1 VAFLDSDD
9 SWHADKLERQLMAA
23 EHGAVAV
30 CTNARRIVRGVPFG
44 TVLDG
49 MPEQLGLG
57 DLIRENKV
65 VNSSVL
71 IRREV
76 LADVGQVASSY
87 LVRGC
92 EDYATWL
99 RVASRHRWSAL
110 PEALVDYVDEPS
122 VSIRG
127 SEEFAVHPG
136 QVAAWLDFV
145 MWRRETG
152 SALRL
157 PEMVLTGVLRRA
169 LLLATR
175 GSRP

>member
-1 VAFLDSDD
+1 L
-9 SWHADKLERQLMAA
+9 A
-23 EHGAVAV
+23 E
-30 CTNARRIVRGVPFG
+30 T
-44 TVLDG
+44 
-49 MPEQLGLG
+49 
-57 DLIRENKV
+57 
-65 VNSSVL
+65 
-71 IRREV
+71 
-76 LADVGQVASSY
+76 
-87 LVRGC
+87 
-92 EDYATWL
+92 
-99 RVASRHRWSAL
+99 
-110 PEALVDYVDEPS
+110 LVDYVDDPT